1 MLREGDEIPP
11 SSSLFS
17 FEVILLLLV
26 LVGLCLSLELS
37 LCLFLVLNLCPLVLF
52 FLLVY
57 FAHFLVGTFLSVL
70 YLLIEEW
77 NLWVRTGPGDQWT
90 LVLSVWV
97 FRQAS
102 FFEHHALKDLEVLAS
117 EVVASSYFS
126 YPSQSLLIYLLSISQ
141 NTMKCFSLVW
151 CVNFYFL
158 FLWVWLLCLP
168 QL

>member
-102 FFEHHALKDLEVLAS
+102 FFERHALKDLEVLAS